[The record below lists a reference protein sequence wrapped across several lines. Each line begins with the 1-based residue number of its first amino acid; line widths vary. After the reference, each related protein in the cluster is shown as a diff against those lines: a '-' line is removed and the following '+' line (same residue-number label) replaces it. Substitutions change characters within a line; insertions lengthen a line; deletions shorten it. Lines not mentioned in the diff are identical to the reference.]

1 MRRAIGSNFAK
12 EIQHTL
18 SYARRQAKA
27 ALTMKLT
34 KALLLIL
41 PLALTTS
48 CMVGPNYR
56 TPDAKVEQQ
65 WTYGPNASAKQT
77 NHNDASWWKTFRDPV
92 LNNLIEVAYRNN
104 LTQQI
109 AGVRILQARAQL
121 NATIGN
127 LFPQQQN
134 ISGALNYTKVSTP
147 DRLASFTGATNDFA
161 MDQVLFSSS
170 WEIDFWGKFR
180 RNIQSEQATYLSTV
194 ASYDDAMVTLIA
206 DVASTYVNIR
216 TAEERIRVAQQN
228 AESQQESHRVAV
240 AQFTSGETSQLD
252 EQQAAT
258 LLAQTQAQ
266 VPRLQNTLNQA
277 KTGLAVL
284 LGETPDKVDR
294 YLAGS
299 SRIPVAST
307 GVAAGIPRDLLRR
320 RPDVRVAGLNAA
332 SQSALIG
339 VSRANMLPALSLAG
353 TFGFSSNNELKN
365 SLGDIF
371 MWQSRAAQGGT
382 SLLWPVFN
390 YGRLINQVRVQDAA
404 FQQAVLNYQNTVLTA
419 QQDVE
424 NGLSAYYTEKNA
436 LASLT
441 TAANTA
447 RRASQLSLIQYKAG
461 ETDYTT
467 VLSSEQAQL
476 SAEDSLA
483 SSQGNV
489 ALGLISI
496 YRALGGGW
504 EIRNGGDVISDDV
517 KAQMRQRTNW
527 GQMLKPEQ
535 HLPKVSPVEP

>member
-1 MRRAIGSNFAK
+1 MRRAIGSYFAK

-18 SYARRQAKA
+18 SYARRRQAKT

-65 WTYGPNASAKQT
+65 WTYGPSASAKQT
-77 NHNDASWWKTFRDPV
+77 NRNDASWWKTFKDPV

-206 DVASTYVNIR
+206 DVASSYVNIR
-216 TAEERIRVAQQN
+216 TAEERIRVAQEN
-228 AESQQESHRVAV
+228 AESQKESHRVAV

-258 LLAQTQAQ
+258 LLAQTEAQ

-332 SQSALIG
+332 VAECAHRCFEGEHASG
-339 VSRANMLPALSLAG
+339 
-353 TFGFSSNNELKN
+353 
-365 SLGDIF
+365 
-371 MWQSRAAQGGT
+371 
-382 SLLWPVFN
+382 
-390 YGRLINQVRVQDAA
+390 
-404 FQQAVLNYQNTVLTA
+404 
-419 QQDVE
+419 
-424 NGLSAYYTEKNA
+424 A
-436 LASLT
+436 LAL
-441 TAANTA
+441 
-447 RRASQLSLIQYKAG
+447 RHVWFLI
-461 ETDYTT
+461 E
-467 VLSSEQAQL
+467 
-476 SAEDSLA
+476 
-483 SSQGNV
+483 
-489 ALGLISI
+489 
-496 YRALGGGW
+496 
-504 EIRNGGDVISDDV
+504 
-517 KAQMRQRTNW
+517 
-527 GQMLKPEQ
+527 
-535 HLPKVSPVEP
+535 

>member
-1 MRRAIGSNFAK
+1 
-12 EIQHTL
+12 
-18 SYARRQAKA
+18 
-27 ALTMKLT
+27 MKLT

-65 WTYGPNASAKQT
+65 WTYGPGASSKQT
-77 NHNDASWWKTFRDPV
+77 NRNDASWWKTFRDPV

-180 RNIQSEQATYLSTV
+180 RNIQSEQATYLGTV

-206 DVASTYVNIR
+206 DVASSYVNIR

-228 AESQQESHRVAV
+228 AESQKESHRVAV

-258 LLAQTQAQ
+258 LLAQTEAQ

-299 SRIPVAST
+299 SRIPVSST

-332 SQSALIG
+332 AQSALIG
-339 VSRANMLPALSLAG
+339 VSRANMLPALSLFGA
-353 TFGFSSNNELKN
+353 FGFSSNNAAKEFAGGYFHVAKQRGAGRGLPTLAGLQLRPVDQSSAGAGCSLSAGGTELSKHGAERAAGRRERPVRLLHGEKCAGQPDHGRKHC
-365 SLGDIF
+365 SSCEPAFADPI
-371 MWQSRAAQGGT
+371 QSRRDGLHHGAKQRAGAVERGG
-382 SLLWPVFN
+382 FI
-390 YGRLINQVRVQDAA
+390 GQ
-404 FQQAVLNYQNTVLTA
+404 
-419 QQDVE
+419 
-424 NGLSAYYTEKNA
+424 
-436 LASLT
+436 LARQRSPG
-441 TAANTA
+441 
-447 RRASQLSLIQYKAG
+447 I
-461 ETDYTT
+461 DP
-467 VLSSEQAQL
+467 
-476 SAEDSLA
+476 
-483 SSQGNV
+483 
-489 ALGLISI
+489 I

-504 EIRNGGDVISDDV
+504 EIRKEV
-517 KAQMRQRTNW
+517 T
-527 GQMLKPEQ
+527 
-535 HLPKVSPVEP
+535 